1 MKFLK
6 TSDDHFVFHL
16 GRREKGLLLDVLKLY
31 PLIPISHFRI
41 GHGPESEA
49 QAANQKL
56 LEEAL
61 SEHRAENKRALDAMV
76 NEPNR
81 FQESATGY
89 RLVLTASQL
98 EWLLQVLN
106 DVRVG
111 AWLHLGSP
119 DEKQGKRLK
128 LGLQNAR
135 YLWAMELSGHF
146 EHALMT
152 ARDPE
157 TGP

>member
-1 MKFLK
+1 
-6 TSDDHFVFHL
+6 
-16 GRREKGLLLDVLKLY
+16 
-31 PLIPISHFRI
+31 
-41 GHGPESEA
+41 
-49 QAANQKL
+49 L

-61 SEHRAENKRALDAMV
+61 TEHRNENKRALDSML

-81 FQESATGY
+81 FQETSTGY
-89 RLVLTASQL
+89 RLVLTSPQL

-111 AWLHLGSP
+111 SWLQLGSP
-119 DEKQGKRLK
+119 NEKEGKRLK

-152 ARDPE
+152 AREPQ
-157 TGP
+157 TGESSE